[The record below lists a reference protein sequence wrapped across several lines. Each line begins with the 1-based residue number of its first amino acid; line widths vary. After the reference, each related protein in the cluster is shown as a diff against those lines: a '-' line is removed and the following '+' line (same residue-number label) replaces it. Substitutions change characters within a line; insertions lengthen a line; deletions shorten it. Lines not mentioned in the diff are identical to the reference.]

1 MKACIIIPARF
12 ASSRFPGKPLTKLH
26 GKEMILW
33 VAENCCRAVKPDDVY
48 IATDNKKISE
58 LVVKKGFQV
67 INTGSNLLTGTDRV
81 AEASKKLNYEI
92 FINVQGDEPLIDH
105 RDILRAIDLKKQYPE
120 SIINSYCY
128 IEKNENPYNKNIPK
142 VATTE
147 NNDLIYISRSVIPQ
161 SKKDIK
167 NYSFKKQVCIYAYSK
182 NDLNKFLSYGRKS
195 ELEKIEDIEILRF
208 FEFGKNIKMYKAS
221 KSSLAVDIPEDVE
234 LVEKE
239 LSKNIGFYEKI

>member
-1 MKACIIIPARF
+1 M
-12 ASSRFPGKPLTKLH
+12 
-26 GKEMILW
+26 
-33 VAENCCRAVKPDDVY
+33 
-48 IATDNKKISE
+48 
-58 LVVKKGFQV
+58 
-67 INTGSNLLTGTDRV
+67 
-81 AEASKKLNYEI
+81 
-92 FINVQGDEPLIDH
+92 
-105 RDILRAIDLKKQYPE
+105 
-120 SIINSYCY
+120 
-128 IEKNENPYNKNIPK
+128 
-142 VATTE
+142 
-147 NNDLIYISRSVIPQ
+147 IYISRSVIPQ

-167 NYSFKKQVCIYAYSK
+167 NYAFKKQVCIYAYSK